1 MKVKN
6 LARLANLEV
15 EHKIAD
21 LCTCPRGPVDYRA
34 GIVELGGEVEPERC
48 PNCGR
53 LRDLIP
59 VRLVDL
65 GGDQ

>member
-6 LARLANLEV
+6 LTRLANLEV

-21 LCTCPRGPVDYRA
+21 YCTCPRTVDYRN
-34 GIVELGGEVEPERC
+34 GITELGGEVESERC

-65 GGDQ
+65 GGE

>member
-15 EHKIAD
+15 ENKTLD
-21 LCTCPRGPVDYRA
+21 YCTCPRGPVDYRN
-34 GIVELGGEVEPERC
+34 GITELGGEVESERC
-48 PNCGR
+48 PACGR